1 MGYSLHTGVR
11 VNDPFEDESRLLQNH
26 TVDTIFDVGA
36 HVGKKT
42 NRYRTLFPSAKI
54 YAFEP
59 SGDSFNLL
67 KDRFLEDSRIMPQ
80 NVGVSNE
87 AGKAEFHLNSF
98 SETNSLFATSED
110 ILSHDDPDL
119 YAPIQ
124 KVSIELVTIDD
135 FAQDNAIDRI
145 DILKL
150 DVQGAELLAL
160 KGAKEMLKTQ
170 SISLIRSEVEFS
182 KIYENQALFHEIA
195 DFLHSFGYQMYN
207 LYGLYNGPNGQLV
220 AGDAIFM
227 SKALMKS
234 TLS

>member
-11 VNDPFEDESRLLQNH
+11 VNDPFEDESRLLRNH
-26 TVDTIFDVGA
+26 TVNTIFDVGA
-36 HVGKKT
+36 HIGKKT
-42 NRYRTLFPSAKI
+42 NRYRALFPSAAI

-59 SGDSFNLL
+59 SEESFNLL
-67 KDRFLEDSRIMPQ
+67 KNRFLEDSRIMPQ
-80 NVGVSNE
+80 NVGVSDKT
-87 AGKAEFHLNSF
+87 GQAEFHLNSF
-98 SETNSLFATSED
+98 SETNSLFSTSED
-110 ILSHDDPDL
+110 ILSHDDPSL
-119 YAPIQ
+119 YAPVQ
-124 KVSIELVTIDD
+124 KVNIDLVTLDE
-135 FAQDNAIDRI
+135 FAHSKAIDHI

-160 KGAKEMLKTQ
+160 EGAKELLKTQ

-195 DFLHSFGYQMYN
+195 EFLHRFGYQMYN

-227 SKALMKS
+227 SKSLMKS
-234 TLS
+234 ALS